1 MRLEFSHAAIK
12 HSFERALRVT
22 FCTEFNV
29 MKTEIPDALKADVP
43 PTKWGKLLLATP
55 VVMTVIATLLAGL
68 ASSEMTRAQYD
79 RAFAAQLQSKAGDQW
94 SYFQAKRLRGVMQR
108 NTLDLLRSTTMVRP
122 LDEAAL
128 KQFGDL
134 APQTIAALQTGQLP
148 PLPPATLDPK
158 LKAALEA
165 VENSRPENEIA
176 PRLLAL
182 TAKDLDEALK
192 TARDRA
198 QAFDLALQPVNEA
211 MDRIDK
217 SLAAAPSSD
226 TTRDFTAA
234 RLRGTAARYDAEARL
249 NQAVANV
256 LELQVRL
263 NNLAAERHHRRSG
276 WFFFGMLAAQ
286 AAVIIATFAIAA
298 RQRNL
303 LWSLAAIAGLG
314 AIAFAIYV
322 YVRM

>member
-1 MRLEFSHAAIK
+1 
-12 HSFERALRVT
+12 
-22 FCTEFNV
+22 
-29 MKTEIPDALKADVP
+29 MKTEIPDAIKTDVP
-43 PTKWGKLLLATP
+43 PTQWGKILLATP

-79 RAFAAQLQSKAGDQW
+79 RSFAAQFQSKAGDQW
-94 SYFQAKRLRGVMQR
+94 SYFQAKRLRSMMQH
-108 NTLDLLRSTTMVRP
+108 NTLDLLRSTTPVRP

-134 APQTIAALQTGQLP
+134 APHAIAALQTGQLP
-148 PLPPATLDPK
+148 PLPSATLDPK
-158 LKAALEA
+158 VMAALDA
-165 VENSRPENEIA
+165 LENSKPENEIA
-176 PRLLAL
+176 PLLRAL
-182 TAKDLDEALK
+182 TAPDLNEAFK
-192 TARDRA
+192 NARERA

-217 SLAAAPSSD
+217 SLGAEASSEA
-226 TTRDFTAA
+226 TRNFTAA
-234 RLRGTAARYDAEARL
+234 RLRYTASRYDVEARL
-249 NQAVANV
+249 NQAIANV

-263 NNLAAERHHRRSG
+263 NNLAAERHYRRSG

-314 AIAFAIYV
+314 AISFAIYV